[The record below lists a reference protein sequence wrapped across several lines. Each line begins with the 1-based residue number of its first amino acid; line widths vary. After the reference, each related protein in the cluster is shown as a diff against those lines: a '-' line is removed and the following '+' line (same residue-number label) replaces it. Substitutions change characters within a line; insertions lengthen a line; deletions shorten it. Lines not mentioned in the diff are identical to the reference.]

1 MKALLAATA
10 LLLAAPV
17 ASADWA
23 ADEAEIRKRLAES
36 AEAFNRGDLAG
47 HLADYDES
55 VTFMTKDGPRPGV
68 APIEKAFREAYF
80 KEGAPAR
87 SLRFES
93 LAVRP
98 LAEDVALAT
107 ARWTL
112 AGGGKPEQTGWFTA
126 VWKRT
131 DAGWRVVHDHS
142 S

>member
-1 MKALLAATA
+1 MKALLATAA
-10 LLLAAPV
+10 LLLATPIAG
-17 ASADWA
+17 ADWA
-23 ADEAEIRKRLAES
+23 ADEVEIRKRLAES
-36 AEAFNRGDLAG
+36 AEAFNHGDLKG

-68 APIEKAFREAYF
+68 APIEKAFRESYF
-80 KEGAPAR
+80 KEGQPLR
-87 SLRFES
+87 QLRFDS

-98 LAEDVALAT
+98 LAPDVALAT

-112 AGGGKPEQTGWFTA
+112 SGGGKPEQTGWFTA

-131 DAGWRVVHDHS
+131 GAGWRVVHDHS